1 MDNKPNFGERVQ
13 VMRGA
18 AKQLREIA
26 ELVAT
31 EVIHMEAAAQRFQQR
46 ADKRGRRNMPA
57 PTR

>member
-1 MDNKPNFGERVQ
+1 MDNKPNFAERVQ
-13 VMRGA
+13 VMRDA
-18 AKQLREIA
+18 AHKLREIA

-31 EVIHMEAAAQRFQQR
+31 EVIHMEAAAKRFEQR